1 MGARVTGLRLGTIAV
16 LAAGAVLAGILAG
29 DVRSWHTAL
38 SAGDALYAGA
48 PSRATWEPGTHLG
61 GTAESL
67 LSVRDD
73 IRFRNALQRYV
84 DASKLQLRL
93 DNAVDVETARAGAQD
108 ALEPLARLH
117 DRGRASQA
125 LTLLGILAFRASA
138 SGGAQ
143 SQVDAALSDFT
154 DAVRIDPRNDD
165 AAYDLEL
172 LLQLTAAHGSRTQ
185 EGQGGGFGR
194 SGRHG
199 AGGGQ
204 PGNGY

>member
-1 MGARVTGLRLGTIAV
+1 MGPRVTGLRIGAVAV
-16 LAAGAVLAGILAG
+16 LAAGAVLAGILAA

-48 PSRATWEPGTHLG
+48 PSRASWQPDAHLG
-61 GTAESL
+61 GAAESL
-67 LSVRDD
+67 LAVGDD
-73 IRFRNALQRYV
+73 VRFRNALQHYV
-84 DASKLQLRL
+84 NASKLRLRL
-93 DNAVDVETARAGAQD
+93 DNAVDVESARAVAQD

-117 DRGRASQA
+117 DRRRASQA

-154 DAVRIDPRNDD
+154 DAVRVDPQNDD

-172 LLQLTAAHGSRTQ
+172 LLQLTSAHGSRAQ

-194 SGRHG
+194 SGHHG